1 VEFKVELVRYS
12 HTVGESGVHLQFTPA
27 YRKPIFESPRVRKL
41 VGLYIES
48 KAKDMGII
56 LAGIGIGPDHLHL
69 FVCNF
74 KNYSIIEVAR
84 QLKGFVSRMMR
95 RNHKKLF
102 KHLLWGKKFWSAG
115 YFHRT
120 VGAVTSEAMEFYV
133 KNSQGRH
140 WKKVD
145 YEYYK
150 YSKEKQGNL
159 FDYAR

>member
-12 HTVGESGVHLQFTPA
+12 HSLGESGLHLQFTPA
-27 YRKPIFESPRVRKL
+27 YRRPVFEIPKVRRL
-41 VGLYIES
+41 VRLYLEN
-48 KAKDMGII
+48 KTKRMGII
-56 LAGIGIGPDHLHL
+56 LAGIGFGPDHLHV

-74 KNYSIIEVAR
+74 KNYSIAELAR

-95 RNHKKLF
+95 KNHKKLF
-102 KHLLWGKKFWSAG
+102 RHLLWGDKFWTSG

-120 VGAVTSEAMEFYV
+120 VGAVTTETMKFYIEH
-133 KNSQGRH
+133 SQDKH
-140 WKKVD
+140 WKKMD

-159 FDYAR
+159 LDFVS